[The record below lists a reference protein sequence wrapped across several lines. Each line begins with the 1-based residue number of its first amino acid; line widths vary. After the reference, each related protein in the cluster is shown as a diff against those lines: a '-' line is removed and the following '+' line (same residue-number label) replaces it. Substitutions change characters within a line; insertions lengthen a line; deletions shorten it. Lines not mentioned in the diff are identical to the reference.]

1 MKKLKNITATEALR
15 LMRLGFTDSEI
26 IEADSQ
32 VSSESV
38 SNVKQ
43 KKQTVKKERQK
54 KAVVVDD
61 SVENITAKEIL
72 RKIEEIKEK
81 HANAVKKVDT
91 FLNNKSKEKK
101 SDNLLEKKEI
111 EIKPSTTNDNV
122 EDISSEDV
130 DF

>member
-1 MKKLKNITATEALR
+1 MKKLKTITAVEALR
-15 LMRLGFTDSEI
+15 LIRLGFSDAEI
-26 IEADSQ
+26 IEADSK

-61 SVENITAKEIL
+61 SVEDITAKEIL

-101 SDNLLEKKEI
+101 SDNLIEKKEI

>member
-15 LMRLGFTDSEI
+15 LIRLGFSDAEI